1 MRYGAKCL
9 RIAETCLIL
18 WITAFKAY
26 LNGLFKNINS
36 FIYFIRNEMSNLEL
50 ERFVEYD
57 LLMENIL
64 IGRSLY
70 MVENNFPTDFSNF
83 MAAFITNMMLS

>member
-1 MRYGAKCL
+1 MPQNSRNML
-9 RIAETCLIL
+9 DTLD
-18 WITAFKAY
+18 
-26 LNGLFKNINS
+26 NS
-36 FIYFIRNEMSNLEL
+36 FQSILKWPFQEHKQFHLFY
-50 ERFVEYD
+50 
-57 LLMENIL
+57 NIL